1 MSQMAAANKTQYGGG
16 GDYDYRTLKK
26 EKSSLTQ
33 RMSPSLSQTRLLREF
48 TPKQQE
54 SLPAP
59 ILPQNDAASR
69 QNDRPTAVK
78 GKKDNTQTS
87 AGTVKSEE

>member
-1 MSQMAAANKTQYGGG
+1 MAAANKTQYGGG

-69 QNDRPTAVK
+69 QNEVKAVK

-87 AGTVKSEE
+87 AGTAKSEE

>member
-1 MSQMAAANKTQYGGG
+1 MAAANKTQYGGG

-69 QNDRPTAVK
+69 QNEVKVVK

-87 AGTVKSEE
+87 AGTAKSEE